1 MHVAVAHP
9 LPEIRERMRRAL
21 GDVGIDVIDCG
32 AGQGALLAAIRRHHP
47 EVAVLG
53 DPSLIREIV
62 CDPELLGTSVILLG
76 DGDVRTVLQALDHGA
91 HDVLSDPPG
100 DAELIAR
107 VRAAARASSLRKEL
121 LARESRLEQLV
132 FNDELTG
139 LWNRRF
145 LQRRLGAELHAARR
159 HGHGL
164 SVAMVDVDH
173 FKAVNDGH
181 GHQVG
186 DETLVVVAQRLTQA
200 VRTDDVV
207 GRWGGEEFLA
217 ILPRIDADGAHAVA
231 ERIRRTVAA
240 VPMGDAQITVTVSV
254 GCATLADEPSA
265 EVFLR
270 RADDALYAAKRA
282 GRNAVV
288 VAATR

>member
-1 MHVAVAHP
+1 M
-9 LPEIRERMRRAL
+9 
-21 GDVGIDVIDCG
+21 
-32 AGQGALLAAIRRHHP
+32 
-47 EVAVLG
+47 
-53 DPSLIREIV
+53 
-62 CDPELLGTSVILLG
+62 
-76 DGDVRTVLQALDHGA
+76 
-91 HDVLSDPPG
+91 
-100 DAELIAR
+100 
-107 VRAAARASSLRKEL
+107 
-121 LARESRLEQLV
+121 V

-145 LQRRLGAELHAARR
+145 LQRRLAAELHAARR

-173 FKAVNDGH
+173 FKAVNDAH

-200 VRTDDVV
+200 VRAEDVV

-231 ERIRRTVAA
+231 ERIRRDVAQA
-240 VPMGDAQITVTVSV
+240 PAGPQQIAVTVSV
-254 GCATLADEPSA
+254 GCATLDDETSADLL
-265 EVFLR
+265 LR
-270 RADDALYAAKRA
+270 RADEALYAAKRA

-288 VAATR
+288 VAEHR